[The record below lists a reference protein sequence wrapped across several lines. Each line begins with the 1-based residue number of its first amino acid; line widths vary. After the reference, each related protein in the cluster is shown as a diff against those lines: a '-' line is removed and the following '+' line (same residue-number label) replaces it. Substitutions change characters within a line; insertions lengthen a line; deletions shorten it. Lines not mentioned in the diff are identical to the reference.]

1 MVLGFRP
8 LSRQVYEPLVPK
20 QVRDLDAPVALGPAV
35 MVIAVKSAGEYENV
49 HSRPAG
55 CVTAEVK
62 ERFKVML
69 PPAGAMPDER
79 DNDT

>member
-1 MVLGFRP
+1 
-8 LSRQVYEPLVPK
+8 
-20 QVRDLDAPVALGPAV
+20 LDAPVALGPAAT
-35 MVIAVKSAGEYENV
+35 VIAVKSAAEYEKV

-62 ERFKVML
+62 ERFKEML
-69 PPAGAMPDER
+69 PPTGAMPEER